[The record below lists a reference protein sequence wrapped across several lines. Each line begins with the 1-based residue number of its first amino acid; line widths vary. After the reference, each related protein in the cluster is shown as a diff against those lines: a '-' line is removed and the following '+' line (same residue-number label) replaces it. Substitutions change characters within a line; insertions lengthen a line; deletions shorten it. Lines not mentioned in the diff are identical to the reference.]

1 MIQYQQPDWNKEAAE
16 SGVVVSTHKKVV
28 IQRFDR
34 EPLKGFVNPQ
44 SYLRPAGLELL
55 SASGVLVEVPY
66 EEVKAVCFVRD
77 FEAGEPADRRTF
89 SSRPKTDGLWVRMRL
104 RDGEVMDGLLPNNLA
119 MWEYQGYTFVPP
131 NPSSSNQRVFVPRT
145 AVTEVQIL
153 AVVGSPLRARQ
164 PRVRPKPEQMGLF
177 E

>member
-1 MIQYQQPDWNKEAAE
+1 LA
-16 SGVVVSTHKKVV
+16 VSTHKKVV

-44 SYLRPAGLELL
+44 SYLRSSGMELL

-77 FEAGEPADRRTF
+77 FDTAEPADRRTF
-89 SSRPKTDGLWVRMRL
+89 SSRPKTDGLWVRMHL

-119 MWEYQGYTFVPP
+119 QWDPQGYTFVPP
-131 NPSSSNQRVFVPRT
+131 SPSSSNQRVFVPRT

-153 AVVGSPLRARQ
+153 AVVGSPLRARR
-164 PRVRPKPEQMGLF
+164 PRGRPKTEQMGLF